1 MTHLGTPKLLTRGE
15 AAAVLGMEPAAVTRL
30 ADRGDLLPVR
40 TPGGHRRYRA
50 DDVNRLA
57 TSRVTPTGKG
67 VTRDAS

>member
-1 MTHLGTPKLLTRGE
+1 MSHLDTPKLLTRGE
-15 AAAVLGMEPAAVTRL
+15 AAAVLGVDPDAVSGLLR
-30 ADRGDLLPVR
+30 RGKLRTVR
-40 TPGGHRRYRA
+40 TPGGRRRYFA